1 MEEEEKER
9 GFCGFLWRR
18 RRRKLF
24 VCGGGGEGE
33 RFMICLLSE
42 HVYIPQIFAVDE
54 TETGILAPARNR
66 GMYCTV
72 IS

>member
-1 MEEEEKER
+1 MVFCGGGGEGSYLFVEEEEKER
-9 GFCGFLWRR
+9 GL
-18 RRRKLF
+18 
-24 VCGGGGEGE
+24 
-33 RFMICLLSE
+33 ICLFSD